1 MKQEKWTIE
10 AADAYLN
17 AIPKFTS
24 EKHTA
29 EGLRRMLLYL
39 NAMPQEEKIVHV
51 AGTNGKGSVCSFL
64 DAILREAGVRT
75 ARFTSPHLVCVTE
88 RFSFEGQEVDDALF
102 LEAFEAVKN
111 SYVHFEQEGLGHPT
125 YFEYL
130 FLMFMWMVRRKKP
143 EYVILETGLGGRLD
157 ATNCIEHPALTV
169 ITSISLDHM
178 EYLGDTVTQIAGEK
192 AGILKKGV
200 PVVYDDTD
208 AAASAVIRAQSAEL
222 SCPAYPTSSA
232 AYTDL
237 RREHGG
243 MSLMVKEKLYGFG
256 SSETVSKDTVTSD
269 EWKKLFIPFEA
280 EYQAVNACI
289 AYQAAR
295 LLAVDG
301 NLAAAGIRNAVW
313 RGRMEEIQNGVY
325 LDGAHNEGGIRAFSD
340 AAAAIAAQRKQE
352 SKGAGRVFLLFA
364 AVSDKN
370 YESMLETLMRKL
382 KPDRLVLTHLYTSR
396 ALPMEAMEKAARWV
410 ADRIAE
416 DEENSAHLEKKE
428 AEQLV
433 DNIGNKAAEEKED
446 GRRGVYKTEIQRIP
460 DVKTAYQTLIQ
471 EKRPEDTCFCV
482 GSLYLIGELEAFI

>member
-1 MKQEKWTIE
+1 MRQEEWTVE
-10 AADAYLN
+10 TADAYLN

-29 EGLRRMLLYL
+29 EGLRRMLSYL
-39 NAMPQEEKIVHV
+39 DAMPQEERIIHV

-64 DAILREAGVRT
+64 DAILQKAGKRT
-75 ARFTSPHLVCVTE
+75 ARFTSPHLVRVTE
-88 RFSFEGQEVDDALF
+88 RFSFDGQEVDDALF
-102 LEAFEAVKN
+102 LDAFEAVKD

-208 AAASAVIRAQSAEL
+208 AAASAVIRARAAEL
-222 SCPAYPTSSA
+222 SCPAYPISPA
-232 AYTDL
+232 VYADL

-243 MSLMVKEKLYGFG
+243 MSLRVKE
-256 SSETVSKDTVTSD
+256 TSQH
-269 EWKKLFIPFEA
+269 LFIPFEA

-301 NLAAAGIRNAVW
+301 DTAAAGIRDAVW
-313 RGRMEEIQNGVY
+313 RGRMEEIQDGVY
-325 LDGAHNEGGIRAFSD
+325 LDGAHNEGGIRAFAD
-340 AAAAIAAQRKQE
+340 AAAEVAARRREE
-352 SKGAGRVFLLFA
+352 SGKNGRIFLLFA

-370 YESMLETLMRKL
+370 YERMLETLMRKL

-396 ALPMEAMEKAARWV
+396 ALPMEEMEKAARRV
-410 ADRIAE
+410 ADRICEE
-416 DEENSAHLEKKE
+416 DSSYKVKKE
-428 AEQLV
+428 AEQPV
-433 DNIGNKAAEEKED
+433 GNCRDEETEKRENSQRSVC
-446 GRRGVYKTEIQRIP
+446 GCEIQSIS

-471 EKRPEDTCFCV
+471 EKHQEDTYFCV
-482 GSLYLIGELEAFI
+482 GSLYLIGELEALI

>member
-1 MKQEKWTIE
+1 MRQEEWTVE

-17 AIPKFTS
+17 EIPKFTS

-29 EGLRRMLLYL
+29 EGLRRMLSYL
-39 NAMPQEEKIVHV
+39 NALPQEERIVHV

-64 DAILREAGVRT
+64 DAVLQKAGKRT
-75 ARFTSPHLVCVTE
+75 ARFTSPHLVRVTE
-88 RFSFEGQEVDDALF
+88 RFSFDGQEADDALF
-102 LEAFEAVKN
+102 LEAFEAVKA
-111 SYVHFEQEGLGHPT
+111 SYAHFEQEGLGHPT

-178 EYLGDTVTQIAGEK
+178 EYLGGTVTQIAGEK
-192 AGILKKGV
+192 AGILKKNM

-208 AAASAVIRAQSAEL
+208 AAASAVIRNRAAEL
-222 SCPAYPTSSA
+222 SCPAYPISPA
-232 AYTDL
+232 VYTDL

-243 MSLMVKEKLYGFG
+243 MSLMIKEK
-256 SSETVSKDTVTSD
+256 SQR
-269 EWKKLFIPFEA
+269 LFIPFEA

-301 NLAAAGIRNAVW
+301 ETAAAGIRNAVW
-313 RGRMEEIQNGVY
+313 HGRMEEIQDGVY
-325 LDGAHNEGGIRAFSD
+325 LDGAHNEGGIRAFVG
-340 AAAAIAAQRKQE
+340 AAAEVAARRREE
-352 SKGAGRVFLLFA
+352 SGKDGRIFLLFA

-396 ALPMEAMEKAARWV
+396 ALSMEAMEKAAHRV
-410 ADRIAE
+410 ADGCE
-416 DEENSAHLEKKE
+416 VQS
-428 AEQLV
+428 
-433 DNIGNKAAEEKED
+433 
-446 GRRGVYKTEIQRIP
+446 IP
-460 DVKTAYQTLIQ
+460 DVKTAYQTLVQ

-482 GSLYLIGELEAFI
+482 GSLYLIGELEKKISRTGFDSTARMV